1 MHTKRNKRLSIF
13 SLCSGYLLFFSFI
26 LLIMLGYPAKGIPS
40 VALVSAAPP
49 EAPDVILEDNE
60 TLLPLFI
67 AAPPY
72 NEFIQR
78 RPTPTLYVDESIGE
92 DSFVV
97 GGHGVDIV
105 GTKSRDGLYY
115 SDNRHNIDPEV
126 RVRHADHARIVEN
139 DIDIGILDR
148 RLHEDEDSLFIKD
161 IDESFSRDISNI
173 GLDTGGNNDIDA
185 TRFELAEN
193 SASNEALGDVGDFSS
208 NGDGLGIG
216 DLPGLGEGSQVYAYN
231 FPSQGVGAG
240 IGNPGVGAAAGFAGI
255 GAGIGQAI
263 LNGTA
268 VSALGG
274 IGTSPISTSKLE
286 ATPQND
292 PDQDG
297 VPSATEAELGTNPTN
312 PDTDGDGFTD
322 GEEIES
328 YSNPLNS
335 SSTPTSPG
343 SAPLVQLGGVA
354 GLSNGAGAGA
364 TAGLITGAVKPR
376 LGLGVGT
383 GRGSSSTGPYGGS
396 ARGSI
401 DLEDLPLNGSL
412 HIMMHVDG
420 SGSILSTRKQLD
432 IMKDTLLKNALLPY
446 YNNDESLYN
455 TRVTIVDGSGERT
468 LQFFK
473 EASSKPNVLAVVFQD
488 EASPDYHLPTFN
500 KLPQKHYSKD
510 LFALKSSLN
519 GHNGLYRGI
528 MFQVDRG
535 KTFAKSFK
543 EMVQAAWNGEGYLEE
558 ENLKAFHRD
567 NNRHRI
573 QNKDGVVFSDEY
585 HAKSDG
591 DPQYYMDL
599 IFKAAKR
606 VGVDLDI
613 YGGGLK
619 DGVENA
625 QK

>member
-13 SLCSGYLLFFSFI
+13 SLCSGYFLFFLFI
-26 LLIMLGYPAKGIPS
+26 LLVMVGHSAKDIPS
-40 VALVSAAPP
+40 VALAFSVPP
-49 EAPDVILEDNE
+49 EAISEENE
-60 TLLPLFI
+60 TPLSLFSV
-67 AAPPY
+67 APLY
-72 NEFIQR
+72 NELIQR
-78 RPTPTLYVDESIGE
+78 RPTSTLYVDEVIRE
-92 DSFVV
+92 DSLVV
-97 GGHGVDIV
+97 ERHGVDVLGI
-105 GTKSRDGLYY
+105 GSRDRLHY
-115 SDNRHNIDPEV
+115 SHNRRHIGSEV
-126 RVRHADHARIVEN
+126 HIRDTDDARIVDN
-139 DIDIGILDR
+139 GIDVGILDR
-148 RLHEDEDSLFIKD
+148 RLYEDEDSLFIKD
-161 IDESFSRDISNI
+161 IDDSFSRDADNI

-193 SASNEALGDVGDFSS
+193 SSSDEKLGDAGDFS
-208 NGDGLGIG
+208 GDGGALGAG

-255 GAGIGQAI
+255 GAGIGQAV

-268 VSALGG
+268 VAALGG
-274 IGTSPISTSKLE
+274 IGTPPVSTSKLE

-297 VPSATEAELGTNPTN
+297 IPSATEVRLGTDPTN
-312 PDTDGDGFTD
+312 PDTDGDGSTD
-322 GEEIES
+322 GEEIEA

-343 SAPLVQLGGVA
+343 SAPLAQLGGVA

-364 TAGLITGAVKPR
+364 AAGLITGAVKPR
-376 LGLGVGT
+376 LGLGVGP
-383 GRGSSSTGPYGGS
+383 GYGSSSAGAYGGS

-401 DLEDLPLNGSL
+401 DLEDLPINGSL

-432 IMKDTLLKNALLPY
+432 IMKDTLLKSALLPY

-455 TRVTIVDGSGERT
+455 KRVTIVDGTGERT
-468 LQFFK
+468 LLFFK
-473 EASSKPNVLAVVFQD
+473 EASSKSNVLAVVFQD

-500 KLPQKHYSKD
+500 KSPQSHYSKD
-510 LFALKSSLN
+510 LSALKSSLKD
-519 GHNGLYRGI
+519 HNGLYRGI

-573 QNKDGVVFSDEY
+573 QNKNGVVFSDEY

>member
-1 MHTKRNKRLSIF
+1 MRIKRNKRLSIL

-26 LLIMLGYPAKGIPS
+26 LLVILGRPTKGISPISATPS
-40 VALVSAAPP
+40 QPP
-49 EAPDVILEDNE
+49 ETPEVVKGDES
-60 TLLPLFI
+60 LLPLFS
-67 AAPPY
+67 AAPLY
-72 NEFIQR
+72 NEIIQSR
-78 RPTPTLYVDESIGE
+78 SISPFYVDESIKE
-92 DSFVV
+92 DSLVV
-97 GGHGVDIV
+97 KRHGLDIV
-105 GTKSRDGLYY
+105 GVEPRDRLHY
-115 SDNRHNIDPEV
+115 SNNRRNIDPDV
-126 RVRHADHARIVEN
+126 RVRHADHSRIVES
-139 DIDIGILDR
+139 DIDIGVLDR

-161 IDESFSRDISNI
+161 IDESFSPDISNI

-193 SASNEALGDVGDFSS
+193 SASNETLGDVGDFSS

-255 GAGIGQAI
+255 GAGIGQAV

-268 VSALGG
+268 VAALGG
-274 IGTSPISTSKLE
+274 IGTSPLFSPASIP
-286 ATPQND
+286 TPQND
-292 PDQDG
+292 PDGDG
-297 VPSATEAELGTNPTN
+297 IPSEIESSLGTSPTN
-312 PDTDGDGFTD
+312 PDTDGDGSTD
-322 GEEIES
+322 GDELKS
-328 YSNPLNS
+328 YSNPLDS

-343 SAPLVQLGGVA
+343 IAPLPQMGGVA

-364 TAGLITGAVKPR
+364 AAGLMNGTVRPK
-376 LGLGVGT
+376 LGLGI
-383 GRGSSSTGPYGGS
+383 GPGAKAPLGGGYGAS
-396 ARGSI
+396 LSL
-401 DLEDLPLNGSL
+401 DDLPSNGSL

-446 YNNDESLYN
+446 YNNNESLYN
-455 TRVTIVDGSGERT
+455 KRVTIVDGSGERT
-468 LQFFK
+468 LQFFN

-510 LFALKSSLN
+510 LSALKSSLKR
-519 GHNGLYRGI
+519 HNGLYRGI

-543 EMVQAAWNGEGYLEE
+543 EMVQAAWNGEDYLEE

-567 NNRHRI
+567 NNKHRI
-573 QNKDGVVFSDEY
+573 QNKNGVVFSDEY

-613 YGGGLK
+613 YGGGVK
-619 DGVENA
+619 DGVENT

>member
-1 MHTKRNKRLSIF
+1 MGIEPRDRL
-13 SLCSGYLLFFSFI
+13 
-26 LLIMLGYPAKGIPS
+26 
-40 VALVSAAPP
+40 
-49 EAPDVILEDNE
+49 
-60 TLLPLFI
+60 
-67 AAPPY
+67 
-72 NEFIQR
+72 
-78 RPTPTLYVDESIGE
+78 
-92 DSFVV
+92 
-97 GGHGVDIV
+97 H
-105 GTKSRDGLYY
+105 Y
-115 SDNRHNIDPEV
+115 SNNRHNIDPEV
-126 RVRHADHARIVEN
+126 RVRHTDHARIVES

-148 RLHEDEDSLFIKD
+148 RLHEDENSLFIKD
-161 IDESFSRDISNI
+161 IDESFSRDVRNI

-193 SASNEALGDVGDFSS
+193 SASNEVLGDVGDFSS

-255 GAGIGQAI
+255 GAGIGQAV

-268 VSALGG
+268 VAALGG
-274 IGTSPISTSKLE
+274 IGTSPLLSSVTIP
-286 ATPQND
+286 TPQND
-292 PDQDG
+292 PDGDG
-297 VPSATEAELGTNPTN
+297 IPSETESRLGTSPTN
-312 PDTDGDGFTD
+312 PDTDGDGSTD
-322 GEEIES
+322 GDELKS
-328 YSNPLNS
+328 YSNPLDP

-343 SAPLVQLGGVA
+343 IAPLPQMGGVA

-364 TAGLITGAVKPR
+364 AAGLINGSVQPK
-376 LGLGVGT
+376 LGLGIGP
-383 GRGSSSTGPYGGS
+383 GAKSSLRGGYGAS
-396 ARGSI
+396 PNL
-401 DLEDLPLNGSL
+401 DDLPSNGSL

-455 TRVTIVDGSGERT
+455 KRVTIVDGSGERT
-468 LQFFK
+468 LQFFN

-510 LFALKSSLN
+510 LSALKSSLK

-558 ENLKAFHRD
+558 ENLKTFHRD

-613 YGGGLK
+613 YGAGLK
-619 DGVENA
+619 DGVENT

>member
-13 SLCSGYLLFFSFI
+13 SLCSGYFLFFLFI
-26 LLIMLGYPAKGIPS
+26 LLVMVGHSAKDIPS
-40 VALVSAAPP
+40 VALASSAPP
-49 EAPDVILEDNE
+49 EAPEAISEENE
-60 TLLPLFI
+60 TQLPLFSV
-67 AAPPY
+67 APLH
-72 NEFIQR
+72 NDLIQR
-78 RPTPTLYVDESIGE
+78 RPTSTLYVDEVIRE
-92 DSFVV
+92 DSLVV
-97 GGHGVDIV
+97 ERHRDDTV
-105 GTKSRDGLYY
+105 GIRSRDRLHY
-115 SDNRHNIDPEV
+115 SDNRHHIDPEI
-126 RVRHADHARIVEN
+126 RVGHTAHARIVN
-139 DIDIGILDR
+139 NGIDSDILDR
-148 RLHEDEDSLFIKD
+148 RLHENEDSLFIKD
-161 IDESFSRDISNI
+161 IGDSFSRDADNI
-173 GLDTGGNNDIDA
+173 GLDTGGNNGIDA

-193 SASNEALGDVGDFSS
+193 SSSGEELGGVGDFSD
-208 NGDGLGIG
+208 NGGALGAG

-255 GAGIGQAI
+255 GAGIGQAV

-268 VSALGG
+268 VAALGG
-274 IGTSPISTSKLE
+274 IGTSPVSTSKLE

-297 VPSATEAELGTNPTN
+297 IPSATEVRLGTDPTN
-312 PDTDGDGFTD
+312 PDTDGDGSTD
-322 GEEIES
+322 GEEIEA

-343 SAPLVQLGGVA
+343 SAPLAQLGGVA

-364 TAGLITGAVKPR
+364 AAGLITGAVKPR
-376 LGLGVGT
+376 LGLGVGS
-383 GRGSSSTGPYGGS
+383 GYGSSSAGAYGGS

-401 DLEDLPLNGSL
+401 DLEDLPINGSL

-432 IMKDTLLKNALLPY
+432 IMKDTLLKKALLPY

-455 TRVTIVDGSGERT
+455 KRVTIVDGTGERT
-468 LQFFK
+468 LLFFK
-473 EASSKPNVLAVVFQD
+473 EASSKSNVLAVVFQD

-500 KLPQKHYSKD
+500 KSPQSHYSKD
-510 LFALKSSLN
+510 LSALKSSLKD
-519 GHNGLYRGI
+519 HNGLYRGI

-573 QNKDGVVFSDEY
+573 QNKNGVVFSDEY